1 MCEAFLAGAF
11 IYKSHTIYSVSI
23 TGTLIV
29 SLLYHAENNTSDI
42 QFFCLFVCL
51 QWRGI
56 FSLLFRLRLI
66 NVY

>member
-29 SLLYHAENNTSDI
+29 SLLYHAENNTSV
-42 QFFCLFVCL
+42 CLFVCL